1 MMGEPPLEGFLTMDH
16 SDLDLLPLTSVVSP
30 APVTVPVRQSSD
42 PTVSTFAGTYN
53 EVAMYLG
60 YSLLTTYVTDELL

>member
-1 MMGEPPLEGFLTMDH
+1 MDR

-30 APVTVPVRQSSD
+30 APVTVPVRRSLV

-53 EVAMYLG
+53 EVAKYSG
-60 YSLLTTYVTDELL
+60 YSLLTTYATDELL